1 MQSMASTIL
10 TTEAAREPARSFSA
24 GQRFLF
30 WIVALSGYWII
41 RILGKTVRWEVE
53 GWENHRAIE
62 QAGNKMIYTCWHGR
76 IFLATYFWRNRG
88 IVVMTSRNRDGEY
101 IARVIRRFGYGA
113 ARGSSSRG
121 GRRALAE
128 MIREVRKN
136 KDVGFTIDGPRGPR
150 YVAKPGA
157 VWIAS
162 KTGSAIF
169 PFHIS
174 AEKTW
179 TLRSWDQFLIPKP
192 FTRARVLMAP
202 PIYVKPDAS
211 EQEVAEAQTLLQKVL
226 DEMRMRGDSHWDR
239 NGTR

>member
-1 MQSMASTIL
+1 
-10 TTEAAREPARSFSA
+10 
-24 GQRFLF
+24 
-30 WIVALSGYWII
+30 
-41 RILGKTVRWEVE
+41 
-53 GWENHRAIE
+53 
-62 QAGNKMIYTCWHGR
+62 
-76 IFLATYFWRNRG
+76 
-88 IVVMTSRNRDGEY
+88 
-101 IARVIRRFGYGA
+101 
-113 ARGSSSRG
+113 
-121 GRRALAE
+121 